1 MRCCFVLILWLFSAC
16 QKEIP
21 TADAPLVFPP
31 QGSSTSINTFLALG
45 DSYTMGE
52 GVYEPER
59 FVAQTV
65 QVLSQEGIVVLP
77 PKYISGNGWT
87 TGHLRLGIEYEKP
100 ERHNI
105 VTLLIGVN
113 DQNLGSDLQKYREGF
128 EVLLNKAIELAY
140 GQNSHVFVLSIPDYS
155 VAPRLQYTDT
165 ASIRMEIDLFNMV
178 NRSVTELYGCK
189 YLDITELTRE
199 GRYDRSLICSDGLH
213 PSGKEYARWA
223 KLLAP
228 MISKVIK

>member
-1 MRCCFVLILWLFSAC
+1 MRRYFILILWLFSAC
-16 QKEIP
+16 QKETP
-21 TADAPLVFPP
+21 AAKVPLVFPP
-31 QGSSTSINTFLALG
+31 QGSATAINTFLALG

-52 GVYEPER
+52 GVYEQER

-65 QVLSQEGIVVLP
+65 QLLSQEGIVVLP
-77 PKYISGNGWT
+77 PKYIVGNGWT

-100 ERHNI
+100 VRHNI

-113 DQNLGSDLQKYREGF
+113 DQNLGSDLEKYREGF
-128 EVLLNKAIELAY
+128 DVLLNKAIELAY
-140 GQNSHVFVLSIPDYS
+140 GKTSHVFVLSIPDYS

-165 ASIRMEIDLFNMV
+165 ASIRMEIDLFNTV
-178 NRSVTELYGCK
+178 NKSVTEFYGCK

-213 PSGKEYARWA
+213 SSGKEYARWA